1 MLLDSFIYNM
11 HIQNNV
17 KYTHVL
23 RGSEITRHYLRMRRE
38 ILNELPNI
46 GMPFELISDKKTYVV
61 KLDKLNRIWCATL
74 RTEFEFEDGLAF
86 EIWTI
91 EEGKKYGIKQ
101 VQV

>member
-1 MLLDSFIYNM
+1 M

-74 RTEFEFEDGLAF
+74 RTEF
-86 EIWTI
+86 I
-91 EEGKKYGIKQ
+91 
-101 VQV
+101 

>member
-1 MLLDSFIYNM
+1 M

-46 GMPFELISDKKTYVV
+46 GMPFELM

-74 RTEFEFEDGLAF
+74 RTEFRAKMDD
-86 EIWTI
+86 
-91 EEGKKYGIKQ
+91 
-101 VQV
+101 